1 MMNPVFISV
10 CKDIAF
16 LSGFPITA
24 KSRKKQQEKAKYKIS
39 CYTLIININR

>member
-10 CKDIAF
+10 YKDIAF

-24 KSRKKQQEKAKYKIS
+24 KSRKKQQEKAKS
-39 CYTLIININR
+39 NMPCYTL